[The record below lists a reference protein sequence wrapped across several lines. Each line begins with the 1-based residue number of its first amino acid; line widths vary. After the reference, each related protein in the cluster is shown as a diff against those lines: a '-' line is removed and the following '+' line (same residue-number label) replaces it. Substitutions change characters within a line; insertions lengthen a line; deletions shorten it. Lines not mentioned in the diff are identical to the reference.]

1 MKSGNEMNQISYEV
15 GPDHEVVMLNELPPA
30 HARRWDARRKAQV
43 VAAVQAGILT
53 IDEACTRYWL
63 SLEEFASWQ
72 RALSAEG
79 VEGLKAGH
87 LAAASA
93 ATPKPWHSSASAP
106 ASPVSRVHEP
116 WRRASDKPWQR

>member
-1 MKSGNEMNQISYEV
+1 MSELNKISYEV
-15 GPDHEVVMLNELPPA
+15 GPDHEVVMLNNLPPA
-30 HARRWDARRKAQV
+30 HATRWDARSKAKV

-53 IDEACTRYWL
+53 IEEACTRYWL

-87 LAAASA
+87 LAAANA
-93 ATPKPWHSSASAP
+93 AAPKPWHQQGAAT
-106 ASPVSRVHEP
+106 ARPVSRVHEP
-116 WRRASDKPWQR
+116 WRRTTDKPWQR

>member
-1 MKSGNEMNQISYEV
+1 MSGNDMNQISYEV

-30 HARRWDARRKAQV
+30 HATRWDARRKAQV

-93 ATPKPWHSSASAP
+93 TTPKPWHAQAAAP
-106 ASPVSRVHEP
+106 RPVSRVHEP
-116 WRRASDKPWQR
+116 WRRAADKPWTR